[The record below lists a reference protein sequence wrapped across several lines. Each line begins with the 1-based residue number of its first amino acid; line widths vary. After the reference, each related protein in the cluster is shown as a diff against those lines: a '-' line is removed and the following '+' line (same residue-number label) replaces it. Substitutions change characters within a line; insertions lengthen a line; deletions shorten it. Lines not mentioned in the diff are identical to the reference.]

1 MSDDPSLDGAAAL
14 SRSLI
19 ERDTA
24 AASNEAATED
34 HSVPDELLPG
44 VGADEM
50 PLREGL
56 AIGGSMT
63 FAVLLLLNTLDE
75 LEAAALTVLAPEI
88 RDAFAVSDGV
98 IVFLA
103 SASTAFVFLGAV
115 PLGWLADRVRRGPI
129 IGVSGLLFGVFT
141 LLSGLAVNVTT
152 FFLARLGTGIAKAN
166 TLPVHGSLMADTYP
180 IAVRGR
186 MAAINVMAGRGM
198 SVVSPIAVG
207 AIAAWASWR
216 WTYGVLW
223 IPVAVVALVAFRLPE
238 PIRGRWEKA
247 HVLGTKVDNEP
258 AAGPDAGPRIVDED
272 TTPISVEAAF
282 ARLGKVRTLRS
293 VMLGFAALGFGL
305 FTRPVLASL
314 FLEEEYELGALGRGT
329 ITTASGLMIIA
340 VVPFVGRY
348 FDQLY
353 RRDPTRALALI
364 GALIMPS
371 ALLMPIQYA
380 MPNEYL
386 FAAFDIPGSVAMFAA
401 FAMVQP
407 LMQAVVPYRLR
418 GMGSALGTLYIFLV
432 GAAGGGLL
440 AAALINTGTPRS
452 TVLILGL
459 PSSIVGGAL
468 MLNGARHIRHDLA
481 MTVAELQEEQD
492 EHERQRADPESI
504 PVVQVNNI
512 DFSYGGGGQSSVQVL
527 FDVGFEV
534 QRGETL
540 ALLGTNGAGKSTIL
554 KVIAGLETPER
565 GVVRLNGSTL
575 TFASPETRSA
585 MGVHMLAGG
594 AGVWGPM
601 SVRHNLE
608 MGTHLYRRDPADV
621 ERRIE
626 RVLDLFPELRTY
638 LDQAAGT
645 LSGGQQ
651 QTLALAL
658 TLLHEPEILIIDELS
673 LGLAPVA
680 VARLMVEIERLQAA
694 GQTMLIVEQS
704 INVALQIA
712 DRAVFLEKGSVRF
725 DGATA
730 DLAGRDDLVRAIFLG
745 SDGG

>member
-1 MSDDPSLDGAAAL
+1 MSDDPDLASAQAL
-14 SRSLI
+14 SRSVI
-19 ERDTA
+19 ERDETRSDA
-24 AASNEAATED
+24 EPAGPVVDD
-34 HSVPDELLPG
+34 HLLPG
-44 VGADEM
+44 VGAEEM

-63 FAVLLLLNTLDE
+63 FIVLLLLNTLDE

-88 RDAFAVSDGV
+88 RDAFEVSDGV

-103 SASTAFVFLGAV
+103 SASTAFVFLGAI
-115 PLGWLADRVRRGPI
+115 PLGWLADRYRRGPI
-129 IGVSGLLFGVFT
+129 IGVSGLLFGLFT
-141 LLSGLAVNVTT
+141 LLSGLALNVTT

-186 MAAINVMAGRGM
+186 MAAINVMAGRGIN
-198 SVVSPIAVG
+198 VISPIAVG

-223 IPVAVVALVAFRLPE
+223 IPVAIVALAAFRLPE

-247 HVLGTKVDNEP
+247 HVLDTAVDDGEL
-258 AAGPDAGPRIVDED
+258 VDEQ
-272 TTPISVEAAF
+272 TTPISIEAAF
-282 ARLGKVRTLRS
+282 TRLNKVRTLRS

-314 FLEEEYELGALGRGT
+314 FLEDEYELGAFGRGT

-371 ALLMPIQYA
+371 ALLMPIQYS

-386 FAAFDIPGSVAMFAA
+386 FAAFDIPGSVMMFAA

-418 GMGSALGTLYIFLV
+418 GMGAALGTLYIFLV

-459 PSSIVGGAL
+459 PSSIIGGAL
-468 MLNGARHIRHDLA
+468 MLNGARHIRDDLA
-481 MTVAELQEEQD
+481 ATVAELQEE
-492 EHERQRADPESI
+492 HEERARQTADPDSI
-504 PVVQVNNI
+504 PVIQVNNV
-512 DFSYGGGGQSSVQVL
+512 DFSYRGGGSDVQVL

-534 QRGETL
+534 HRGETL

-565 GVVRLNGSTL
+565 GVVRLNGATL
-575 TFASPETRSA
+575 TFASPETRSQ
-585 MGVHMLAGG
+585 MGIHLLAGG

-608 MGTHLYRRDPADV
+608 MATHVYRHDAADV
-621 ERRIE
+621 DRRTE
-626 RVLDLFPELRTY
+626 RVLDLFPELRDH
-638 LDQAAGT
+638 LDQPAGT

-680 VARLMVEIERLQAA
+680 VARLMAEIERLQEA

-704 INVALQIA
+704 INLALQIA

-725 DGATA
+725 EGATA
-730 DLAGRDDLVRAIFLG
+730 ELAGRDDLVRAVFLG
-745 SDGG
+745 TDGG

>member
-1 MSDDPSLDGAAAL
+1 MSDIDPSESAAAL

-19 ERDTA
+19 ERDE
-24 AASNEAATED
+24 SRD
-34 HSVPDELLPG
+34 SRRVDDELQIDDRLLPG
-44 VGADEM
+44 VGADAM

-63 FAVLLLLNTLDE
+63 FIVLLLLNTLDE

-88 RDAFAVSDGV
+88 RDAFGVSDGA

-129 IGVSGLLFGVFT
+129 IGVSGLLFGLFT
-141 LLSGLAVNVTT
+141 LLSGLALNVTT
-152 FFLARLGTGIAKAN
+152 FFLARLGTGIAKSN
-166 TLPVHGSLMADTYP
+166 TLPVHGSLIADTYP
-180 IAVRGR
+180 IGVRGR
-186 MAAINVMAGRGM
+186 MAALNVMAGRGM
-198 SVVSPIAVG
+198 SVISPIVVG

-223 IPVAVVALVAFRLPE
+223 IPVAVVALLAFRLPE
-238 PIRGRWEKA
+238 PVRGRWEKA
-247 HVLGTKVDNEP
+247 HVLGTDVDS
-258 AAGPDAGPRIVDED
+258 GSIVDEQA
-272 TTPISVEAAF
+272 TPISVEAAF
-282 ARLGKVRTLRS
+282 TRLGKVRTLRS

-314 FLEEEYELGALGRGT
+314 FLEDEYDLGALGRGT

-353 RRDPTRALALI
+353 RQDPTRALGLI

-371 ALLMPIQYA
+371 ALLMPIQYS

-386 FAAFDIPGSVAMFAA
+386 FAVFDIPGSVMMFAA

-418 GMGSALGTLYIFLV
+418 GIGAAMGTLYIFLV

-459 PSSIVGGAL
+459 PSSIIGGAL
-468 MLNGARHIRHDLA
+468 MLNGSRHIRHDLA
-481 MTVAELQEEQD
+481 MTVAELQEE
-492 EHERQRADPESI
+492 HEEYARQRTDPESI
-504 PVVQVNNI
+504 PVVQVHNV
-512 DFSYGGGGQSSVQVL
+512 DFSYRGGGSDVQVL
-527 FDVGFEV
+527 FDVSFEV
-534 QRGETL
+534 HRGETL

-554 KVIAGLETPER
+554 KIIAGLETPER
-565 GVVRLNGSTL
+565 GVVRLNGTTL

-585 MGVHMLAGG
+585 MGIHLLSGG
-594 AGVWGPM
+594 TGVWGPM

-608 MGTHLYRRDPADV
+608 MGAHLYRGDRDDV
-621 ERRIE
+621 EQRIE
-626 RVLDLFPELRTY
+626 RVLDLFPEMKEQ

-680 VARLMVEIERLQAA
+680 VARLMTEIERLQAA

-704 INVALQIA
+704 INLALEIA

-725 DGATA
+725 EGAAA
-730 DLAGRDDLVRAIFLG
+730 DLAGRDDLVRAVFLG
-745 SDGG
+745 PDGG

>member
-1 MSDDPSLDGAAAL
+1 MSDIDPSESAAAL

-19 ERDTA
+19 ERDE
-24 AASNEAATED
+24 SRD
-34 HSVPDELLPG
+34 SRRVDDELQIDDRLLPG
-44 VGADEM
+44 VGADAM

-63 FAVLLLLNTLDE
+63 FIVLLLLNTLDE

-88 RDAFAVSDGV
+88 RDAFGVSDGA

-129 IGVSGLLFGVFT
+129 IGVSGLLFGLFT
-141 LLSGLAVNVTT
+141 LLSGLALNVTT

-166 TLPVHGSLMADTYP
+166 TLPVHGSLIADTYP
-180 IAVRGR
+180 IGVRGR
-186 MAAINVMAGRGM
+186 MAALNVMAGRGM
-198 SVVSPIAVG
+198 SVISPIVVG

-223 IPVAVVALVAFRLPE
+223 IPVAVVALLAFRLPE
-238 PIRGRWEKA
+238 PVRGRWEKA
-247 HVLGTKVDNEP
+247 HVLGTDVDS
-258 AAGPDAGPRIVDED
+258 GSIVDEQA
-272 TTPISVEAAF
+272 TPISVEAAF
-282 ARLGKVRTLRS
+282 TRLGKVRTLRS

-314 FLEEEYELGALGRGT
+314 FLEDEYDLGALGRGT

-353 RRDPTRALALI
+353 RQDPTRALGLI

-371 ALLMPIQYA
+371 ALLMPIQYS

-386 FAAFDIPGSVAMFAA
+386 FAVFDIPGSVMMFAA

-418 GMGSALGTLYIFLV
+418 GIRAAMGTLYIFLV

-459 PSSIVGGAL
+459 PSSIIGGAL
-468 MLNGARHIRHDLA
+468 MLNGSRHIRHDLA
-481 MTVAELQEEQD
+481 MTVAELQEE
-492 EHERQRADPESI
+492 HEEYARQRTDPESI
-504 PVVQVNNI
+504 PVVQVHNV
-512 DFSYGGGGQSSVQVL
+512 DFSYRGGGSDVQVL
-527 FDVGFEV
+527 FDVSFEV
-534 QRGETL
+534 HRGETL

-554 KVIAGLETPER
+554 KIIAGLETPER
-565 GVVRLNGSTL
+565 GVVRLNGTTL

-585 MGVHMLAGG
+585 MGIHLLSGG
-594 AGVWGPM
+594 TGVWGPM

-608 MGTHLYRRDPADV
+608 MGAHLYRGDRDDV
-621 ERRIE
+621 EQRIE
-626 RVLDLFPELRTY
+626 RVLDLFPEMKEQ

-680 VARLMVEIERLQAA
+680 VARLMTEIERLQAA

-704 INVALQIA
+704 INLALEIA

-725 DGATA
+725 EGAAA
-730 DLAGRDDLVRAIFLG
+730 DLAGRDDLVRAVFLG
-745 SDGG
+745 PDGG

>member
-1 MSDDPSLDGAAAL
+1 MSDIDPSESAAAL

-19 ERDTA
+19 ERDE
-24 AASNEAATED
+24 SRD
-34 HSVPDELLPG
+34 SRRVDDELQMDDRLLPG
-44 VGADEM
+44 VGADAM

-63 FAVLLLLNTLDE
+63 FIVLLLLNTLDE

-88 RDAFAVSDGV
+88 RDAFGVSDGA

-129 IGVSGLLFGVFT
+129 IGVSGLLFGLFT
-141 LLSGLAVNVTT
+141 LLSGLALNVTT

-166 TLPVHGSLMADTYP
+166 TLPVHGSLIADTYP
-180 IAVRGR
+180 IGVRGR
-186 MAAINVMAGRGM
+186 MAAMNVMAGRGM
-198 SVVSPIAVG
+198 SVISPIVVG

-223 IPVAVVALVAFRLPE
+223 IPVAVVALLAFRLPE
-238 PIRGRWEKA
+238 PVRGRWEKA
-247 HVLGTKVDNEP
+247 HVLGTDVDS
-258 AAGPDAGPRIVDED
+258 GSIVDEQA
-272 TTPISVEAAF
+272 TPISVEAAF
-282 ARLGKVRTLRS
+282 TRLGKVRTLRS

-314 FLEEEYELGALGRGT
+314 FLEDEYDLGALGRGT

-353 RRDPTRALALI
+353 RQDPTRALGLI

-371 ALLMPIQYA
+371 ALLMPIQYS

-386 FAAFDIPGSVAMFAA
+386 FAVFDIPGSVMMFAA

-418 GMGSALGTLYIFLV
+418 GIGAAMGTLYIFLV

-459 PSSIVGGAL
+459 PSSIIGGAL
-468 MLNGARHIRHDLA
+468 MLNGSRHIRHDLA
-481 MTVAELQEEQD
+481 MTVAELQEE
-492 EHERQRADPESI
+492 HEEYARQRTDPESI
-504 PVVQVNNI
+504 PVVQVHNV
-512 DFSYGGGGQSSVQVL
+512 DFSYRGGGSDVQVL
-527 FDVGFEV
+527 FDVSFEV
-534 QRGETL
+534 HRGETL

-554 KVIAGLETPER
+554 KIIAGLETPER
-565 GVVRLNGSTL
+565 GVVRLNGTTL

-585 MGVHMLAGG
+585 MGIHLLSGG
-594 AGVWGPM
+594 TGVWGPM

-608 MGTHLYRRDPADV
+608 MGAHLYRGDRDDV
-621 ERRIE
+621 EQRIE
-626 RVLDLFPELRTY
+626 RVLDLFPEMKEQ

-680 VARLMVEIERLQAA
+680 VARLMTEIERLQAA

-704 INVALQIA
+704 INLALEIA

-725 DGATA
+725 EGAAA
-730 DLAGRDDLVRAIFLG
+730 DLAGRDDLVRAVFLG
-745 SDGG
+745 PDGG

>member
-1 MSDDPSLDGAAAL
+1 MSEPGSSDRAGAL

-19 ERDTA
+19 ERDEA
-24 AASNEAATED
+24 NESRRADEPVNA
-34 HSVPDELLPG
+34 VPDELLPG

-63 FAVLLLLNTLDE
+63 FIVLLLLNTLDE

-88 RDAFAVSDGV
+88 RDAFEVSDGV

-129 IGVSGLLFGVFT
+129 IGVSGLLFGLFT

-186 MAAINVMAGRGM
+186 MAAINVMAGRGV
-198 SVVSPIAVG
+198 SVISPIAVG

-223 IPVAVVALVAFRLPE
+223 IPVAVVAVAAFRLPE

-247 HVLGTKVDNEP
+247 HVLGTDVEGDSDD
-258 AAGPDAGPRIVDED
+258 GPGIVDEA

-282 ARLGKVRTLRS
+282 TRLGKVRTLRS

-432 GAAGGGLL
+432 GAAGGGLI

-459 PSSIVGGAL
+459 PSSIIGGAL
-468 MLNGARHIRHDLA
+468 MLNGARHIRHDLE

-492 EHERQRADPESI
+492 EHERQQADPESI
-504 PVVQVNNI
+504 PVIQVNNI
-512 DFSYGGGGQSSVQVL
+512 DFSYGGNGQSSVQVL

-534 QRGETL
+534 RRGETL

-565 GVVRLNGSTL
+565 GVVRLNGTTL

-585 MGVHMLAGG
+585 MGVHLLSGG

-608 MGTHLYRRDPADV
+608 MGAHLYRKDPADV
-621 ERRIE
+621 HRRIE
-626 RVLDLFPELRTY
+626 RVLDLFPEMRDS

-645 LSGGQQ
+645 MSGGQQ

-712 DRAVFLEKGSVRF
+712 DRAIFLEKGSVRF

-745 SDGG
+745 ADGG

>member
-1 MSDDPSLDGAAAL
+1 LTEPDTPEGAAAL

-19 ERDTA
+19 DSEAER
-24 AASNEAATED
+24 ASTPAGDGPEVAD
-34 HSVPDELLPG
+34 HLLPG
-44 VGADEM
+44 VGAEAM
-50 PLREGL
+50 PLRQGL
-56 AIGGSMT
+56 AIGGTMT
-63 FAVLLLLNTLDE
+63 FVVLLLLNTLDE

-88 RDAFAVSDGV
+88 RDAFGVSDGV

-103 SASTAFVFLGAV
+103 SSSTAFVFLGAV

-129 IGVSGLLFGVFT
+129 IGVSGLLFGLFT
-141 LLSGLAVNVTT
+141 LLSGLATSVFV
-152 FFLARLGTGIAKAN
+152 FFLARLGTGIAKSN
-166 TLPVHGSLMADTYP
+166 TLPVHGSLLADTYP
-180 IAVRGR
+180 IGVRGR
-186 MAAINVMAGRGM
+186 LSSITIMAGRGT
-198 SVVSPIAVG
+198 SVISPIAVG
-207 AIAAWASWR
+207 SIAAIASWR

-223 IPVAVVALVAFRLPE
+223 IPVAVVALLAFRLPE

-247 HVLGTKVDNEP
+247 HVLDEV
-258 AAGPDAGPRIVDED
+258 IVDEKN
-272 TTPISVEAAF
+272 TPISIEAAF
-282 ARLGKVRTLRS
+282 TRLGKVRTLRS

-314 FLEEEYELGALGRGT
+314 FLEEQYELGALGRGT
-329 ITTASGLMIIA
+329 ITSISGVMIIA
-340 VVPFVGRY
+340 IVPFVGRY
-348 FDQLY
+348 FDRLY
-353 RRDPTRALALI
+353 RVDPTRALALI

-386 FAAFDIPGSVAMFAA
+386 FAAFDIPGSVMMFAA

-407 LMQAVVPYRLR
+407 LMQAVVPYRLH
-418 GMGSALGTLYIFLV
+418 GIGAALGTLYIFLI

-440 AAALINTGTPRS
+440 AAMLVNTGTPRS

-459 PSSIVGGAL
+459 PSTIIGGAL

-481 MTVAELQEEQD
+481 MTVAELQEEHD
-492 EHERQRADPESI
+492 EFTRQSQSPDSI
-504 PVVQVNNI
+504 PVLQVNNI
-512 DFSYGGGGQSSVQVL
+512 DFSYGNAGESNVPVL

-534 QRGETL
+534 RRGETL

-575 TFASPETRSA
+575 TFASPEARAS
-585 MGVHMLAGG
+585 MGVHLLAGG

-608 MGTHLYRRDPADV
+608 MATHLYRDDPIDV
-621 ERRIE
+621 QRRIDM
-626 RVLDLFPELRTY
+626 VLELFPEVATQ
-638 LDQAAGT
+638 LDQPAAT

-673 LGLAPVA
+673 LGLAPVV
-680 VARLMVEIERLQAA
+680 VARLMSEIERLQTA

-704 INVALQIA
+704 INLALQIA
-712 DRAVFLEKGSVRF
+712 DRAVFLEKGAVRF
-725 DGATA
+725 EGAA
-730 DLAGRDDLVRAIFLG
+730 AELAGRDDLVRAVFLG
-745 SDGG
+745 NDGG

>member
-1 MSDDPSLDGAAAL
+1 MSDIDPSESAAAL

-19 ERDTA
+19 ERDE
-24 AASNEAATED
+24 SRD
-34 HSVPDELLPG
+34 SRRVDDELQIDDRLLPG
-44 VGADEM
+44 VGADAM

-63 FAVLLLLNTLDE
+63 FIVLLLLNTLDE

-88 RDAFAVSDGV
+88 RDAFGVSDGA

-129 IGVSGLLFGVFT
+129 IGVSGLLFGLFT
-141 LLSGLAVNVTT
+141 LLSGLALNVTT

-166 TLPVHGSLMADTYP
+166 TLPVHGSLIADTYP
-180 IAVRGR
+180 IGVRGR
-186 MAAINVMAGRGM
+186 MAALNVMAGRGM
-198 SVVSPIAVG
+198 SVISPIVVG

-223 IPVAVVALVAFRLPE
+223 IPVAVVALLAFRLPE
-238 PIRGRWEKA
+238 PVRGRWEKA
-247 HVLGTKVDNEP
+247 HVLGTDVDS
-258 AAGPDAGPRIVDED
+258 GSIVDEQA
-272 TTPISVEAAF
+272 TPISVEAAF
-282 ARLGKVRTLRS
+282 TRLGKVRTLRS

-314 FLEEEYELGALGRGT
+314 FLEDEYDLGALGRGT

-353 RRDPTRALALI
+353 RQDPTRALGLI

-371 ALLMPIQYA
+371 ALLMPIQYS

-386 FAAFDIPGSVAMFAA
+386 FAVFDIPGSVMMFAA

-418 GMGSALGTLYIFLV
+418 GIGAAMGTLYIFLV

-459 PSSIVGGAL
+459 PSSIIGGAL
-468 MLNGARHIRHDLA
+468 MLNGSRHIRHDLA
-481 MTVAELQEEQD
+481 MTVAELQEE
-492 EHERQRADPESI
+492 HEEYARQRTDPESI
-504 PVVQVNNI
+504 PVVQVHNV
-512 DFSYGGGGQSSVQVL
+512 DFSYRGGGSDVQVL
-527 FDVGFEV
+527 FDVSFEV
-534 QRGETL
+534 HRGETL

-554 KVIAGLETPER
+554 KIIAGLETPER
-565 GVVRLNGSTL
+565 GVVRLNGTTL

-585 MGVHMLAGG
+585 MGIHLLSGG
-594 AGVWGPM
+594 TGVWGPM

-608 MGTHLYRRDPADV
+608 MGAHLYRGDRDDV
-621 ERRIE
+621 EQRIE
-626 RVLDLFPELRTY
+626 RVLDLFPEMKEQ

-680 VARLMVEIERLQAA
+680 VARLMTEIERLQAA

-704 INVALQIA
+704 INLALEIA

-725 DGATA
+725 EGAA
-730 DLAGRDDLVRAIFLG
+730 ANLAGRDDLVRAVFLG
-745 SDGG
+745 PDGG

>member
-1 MSDDPSLDGAAAL
+1 MSDIDPSESAAAL

-19 ERDTA
+19 ERDE
-24 AASNEAATED
+24 SRD
-34 HSVPDELLPG
+34 SRRVDDELQIDDRLLPG
-44 VGADEM
+44 VGADAM

-63 FAVLLLLNTLDE
+63 FIVLLLLNTLDE

-88 RDAFAVSDGV
+88 RDAFGVSDGA

-129 IGVSGLLFGVFT
+129 IGVSGLLFGLFT
-141 LLSGLAVNVTT
+141 LLSGLALNVTT
-152 FFLARLGTGIAKAN
+152 FFLARLGTGIAKSN
-166 TLPVHGSLMADTYP
+166 TLPVHGSLIADTYP
-180 IAVRGR
+180 IGVRGR
-186 MAAINVMAGRGM
+186 MAALNVMAGRGM
-198 SVVSPIAVG
+198 SVISPIVVG

-223 IPVAVVALVAFRLPE
+223 IPVAVVALLAFRLPE
-238 PIRGRWEKA
+238 PVRGRWEKA
-247 HVLGTKVDNEP
+247 HVLGTDVDSSS
-258 AAGPDAGPRIVDED
+258 IVDEQA
-272 TTPISVEAAF
+272 TPISVEAAF
-282 ARLGKVRTLRS
+282 TRLGKVRTLRS

-314 FLEEEYELGALGRGT
+314 FLEDEYDLGALGRGT

-353 RRDPTRALALI
+353 RQDPTRALGLI

-371 ALLMPIQYA
+371 ALLMPIQYS

-386 FAAFDIPGSVAMFAA
+386 FAVFDIPGSVMMFAA

-418 GMGSALGTLYIFLV
+418 GIGAAMGTLYIFLV

-459 PSSIVGGAL
+459 PSSIIGGAL
-468 MLNGARHIRHDLA
+468 MLNGSRHIRHDLA
-481 MTVAELQEEQD
+481 MTVAELQEE
-492 EHERQRADPESI
+492 HEEYARQRTDPESI
-504 PVVQVNNI
+504 PVVQVHNV
-512 DFSYGGGGQSSVQVL
+512 DFSYRGGGSDVQVL
-527 FDVGFEV
+527 FDVSFEV
-534 QRGETL
+534 HRGETL

-554 KVIAGLETPER
+554 KIIAGLETPER
-565 GVVRLNGSTL
+565 GVVRLNGTTL

-585 MGVHMLAGG
+585 MGIHLLSGG
-594 AGVWGPM
+594 TGVWGPM

-608 MGTHLYRRDPADV
+608 MGAHLYRGDRDDV
-621 ERRIE
+621 EQRIE
-626 RVLDLFPELRTY
+626 RVLDLFPEMKEQ

-680 VARLMVEIERLQAA
+680 VARLMTEIERLQAA

-704 INVALQIA
+704 INLALEIA

-725 DGATA
+725 EGAA
-730 DLAGRDDLVRAIFLG
+730 ANLAGRDDLVRAVFLG
-745 SDGG
+745 PDGG

>member
-1 MSDDPSLDGAAAL
+1 LCDEPELESAQSL
-14 SRSLI
+14 SRSVI
-19 ERDTA
+19 ERDE
-24 AASNEAATED
+24 SRPATEHAVPEVAD
-34 HSVPDELLPG
+34 HLLPG
-44 VGADEM
+44 VGAEEM

-63 FAVLLLLNTLDE
+63 FVVLLLLNTLDE

-88 RDAFAVSDGV
+88 RDAFDVSDGV

-103 SASTAFVFLGAV
+103 SASTAFVFLGAM

-129 IGVSGLLFGVFT
+129 IGVSGLLFGLFT
-141 LLSGLAVNVTT
+141 LLSGLAINVTT

-186 MAAINVMAGRGM
+186 MAAINVMAGRGIN
-198 SVVSPIAVG
+198 VISPIAVG

-223 IPVAVVALVAFRLPE
+223 IPVAVVALAAFRLPE
-238 PIRGRWEKA
+238 PVRGRWEKA
-247 HVLGTKVDNEP
+247 HVLETSVDNAE
-258 AAGPDAGPRIVDED
+258 IVDEK
-272 TTPISVEAAF
+272 TTPISIEAAF
-282 ARLGKVRTLRS
+282 NRLNKVRTLRS

-314 FLEEEYELGALGRGT
+314 FLEDEYELGAFGRGT

-386 FAAFDIPGSVAMFAA
+386 FAAFDIPGSVMMFAA

-418 GMGSALGTLYIFLV
+418 GMGAALGTLYIFLV

-459 PSSIVGGAL
+459 PSSIIGGAL
-468 MLNGARHIRHDLA
+468 MLNGARHIRDDLA
-481 MTVAELQEEQD
+481 ATVAELQEE
-492 EHERQRADPESI
+492 HEEYARQAADPASI
-504 PVVQVNNI
+504 PVIQVNNV
-512 DFSYGGGGQSSVQVL
+512 DFSYRGGGSDVQVL

-534 QRGETL
+534 HRGETL

-565 GVVRLNGSTL
+565 GVVRLNGATL

-585 MGVHMLAGG
+585 LGIHLLAGG

-608 MGTHLYRRDPADV
+608 MATHMYRHDTDDV
-621 ERRIE
+621 ERRID
-626 RVLDLFPELRTY
+626 RVLELFPEMRGH
-638 LDQAAGT
+638 LDQPAGT

-658 TLLHEPEILIIDELS
+658 SLLHEPEILIIDELS

-680 VARLMVEIERLQAA
+680 VARLMAEVERLQQE

-704 INVALQIA
+704 INLALQIA

-725 DGATA
+725 EGPTA
-730 DLAGRDDLVRAIFLG
+730 ELAGRDDLVRAVFLG